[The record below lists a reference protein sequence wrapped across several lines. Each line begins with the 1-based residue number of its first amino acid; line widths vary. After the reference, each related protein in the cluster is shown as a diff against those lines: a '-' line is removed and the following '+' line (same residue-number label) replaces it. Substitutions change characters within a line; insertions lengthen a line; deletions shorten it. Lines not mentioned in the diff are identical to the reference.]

1 MPRAPR
7 RTRAAGAPPAPPP
20 GEGDAVRS
28 QDADGAVARRR
39 RASRSLWAACEA
51 LLGAP
56 HDPHALPQALDRLR
70 EAFGCESV
78 ALYALAPSGALELS
92 CARGPWNSAPG
103 DLRPCLSVPLLR
115 GRERVGTLDLRGRPG
130 ERLRPEQLGL
140 IRTAAG
146 SLGAALGARLELE
159 RLRHQP
165 GRDAVTGLPDARAFA
180 TRLEEEM
187 IRARRHGLPLAILT
201 VDLDHFG
208 ALNAR
213 YGREAGD
220 AVLAEAA
227 VLLKLTL
234 REGDVLARFGGDQ
247 FGAILPETDL
257 AQAVRCADRLRRA
270 LEEHRFPRVAAVSAS
285 AAVAAS
291 PRHGLETLELT
302 QHLDRALEVA
312 KKSGRR
318 RVAIPETG
326 AAH

>member
-1 MPRAPR
+1 MTPRAPR
-7 RTRAAGAPPAPPP
+7 KGAAAAEGAPP
-20 GEGDAVRS
+20 VRAR
-28 QDADGAVARRR
+28 DADGLIAERR

-56 HDPHALPQALDRLR
+56 HDPKALPEALDMLR
-70 EAFGCESV
+70 EAFECESV
-78 ALYALAPSGALELS
+78 ALYALAPSGQLELS
-92 CARGPWNSAPG
+92 CARGPWKSAPG
-103 DLRPCLSVPLLR
+103 DLRPCVSVPLLR
-115 GRERVGTLDLRGRPG
+115 GSERVGTLDLRGRPG
-130 ERLRPEQLGL
+130 QRLRPAQIGL

-146 SLGAALGARLELE
+146 SLGAALGARIELE

-165 GRDAVTGLPDARAFA
+165 GRDAITGLPDARAFA
-180 TRLEEEM
+180 TRLDEEM
-187 IRARRHGLPLAILT
+187 LRARRHGLPLSILT

-213 YGREAGD
+213 YGRESGD

-234 REGDVLARFGGDQ
+234 RDGDVLGRLEGDQ

-257 AQAVRCADRLRRA
+257 AAAVRCADRLRRA
-270 LEEHRFPRVAAVSAS
+270 IEEHRFPRVSAVSAS

-291 PRHGLETLELT
+291 PRHGLESAELT
-302 QHLDRALEVA
+302 ERLARALTIA

-318 RVAIPETG
+318 RVAIPEIG
-326 AAH
+326 NLH

>member
-1 MPRAPR
+1 MTRAPR
-7 RTRAAGAPPAPPP
+7 NGPGDPGASGSP
-20 GEGDAVRS
+20 AVRAR
-28 QDADGAVARRR
+28 DADRQIAERR

-56 HDPHALPQALDRLR
+56 HDPGALPRALDMLR
-70 EAFGCESV
+70 EAFQCESV
-78 ALYALAPSGALELS
+78 ALYALGSGGAMELA
-92 CARGPWNSAPG
+92 CARGPWESAPG
-103 DLRPCLSVPLLR
+103 DLRPCFSVPLLR

-130 ERLRPEQLGL
+130 QRLRPSQIGL

-146 SLGAALGARLELE
+146 TLGAALGARLELE

-165 GRDAVTGLPDARAFA
+165 GRDAVTGLPDAGAFA
-180 TRLEEEM
+180 ARLEEEM
-187 IRARRHGLPLAILT
+187 VRARRHGVPLSILA

-208 ALNAR
+208 ALNER
-213 YGREAGD
+213 YGRESGD

-234 REGDVLARFGGDQ
+234 REGDVLGRLGGDQ

-257 AQAVRCADRLRRA
+257 AAAVRCADRLRRA
-270 LEEHRFPRVAAVSAS
+270 IESHRFPRVAAVSAS

-291 PRHGLETLELT
+291 PRHGLDSAELT
-302 QHLDRALEVA
+302 GHLERALTVA

-318 RVAIPETG
+318 RVAIPEVG
-326 AAH
+326 NLH